1 MTRAQCVLPATH
13 TKVPW
18 PEHLTFWCV
27 VSALQRPREEVTLG
41 FRGTASPPRS
51 SCPVG
56 PIDTL
61 YYQPPLLMH

>member
-13 TKVPW
+13 TKVPR

-27 VSALQRPREEVTLG
+27 VSAMQKPREEATLG
-41 FRGTASPPRS
+41 FRGTASPPGS

-56 PIDTL
+56 AANTF
-61 YYQPPLLMH
+61 YHQPPLLMH

>member
-1 MTRAQCVLPATH
+1 MTQAQCVLPATH

-41 FRGTASPPRS
+41 FRGAASPPRS